1 MKITDL
7 LNIKSI
13 AINTKVKSKHEAI
26 DQLVDLMDA
35 SGNLNDKNEK

>member
-13 AINTKVKSKHEAI
+13 AINPKVNSKNEAI
-26 DQLVDLMDA
+26 RNQNIA
-35 SGNLNDKNEK
+35 NT